1 MTFLSETVHNVCLLN
16 VVQVLEKGEEG
27 DKGQKKRGRMGRTM
41 VGKEEE
47 RMQESKENKKAE
59 GKRQLL
65 AALRERERIWQK
77 G

>member
-1 MTFLSETVHNVCLLN
+1 
-16 VVQVLEKGEEG
+16 
-27 DKGQKKRGRMGRTM
+27 M

-65 AALRERERIWQK
+65 AALRERENMAE
-77 G
+77 GLEEGEAE

>member
-1 MTFLSETVHNVCLLN
+1 
-16 VVQVLEKGEEG
+16 
-27 DKGQKKRGRMGRTM
+27 M

-65 AALRERERIWQK
+65 AALREREYGRRVRR
-77 G
+77 GRGRVN